1 MAETKSIKIDLDEE
15 ENNSK
20 TSQLR
25 NGENDSKNEP
35 PNEEIKSDA
44 GNKQSIEVKVDYE
57 AELESAQQEAKDNYD
72 RLLRVSAEFENYKK
86 RTTREQT
93 EFRKYANEALIKDLL
108 SVVDNLERAIAS
120 VTSESEEVT
129 TFLKGV
135 ELTLQEILKILKKYN
150 VSPIEAIGN
159 PFDPCFHQ
167 AVMQTESTDYP
178 ANTVI
183 EELQRGYL
191 IFDRLL
197 RPAMVVVSKSPS
209 TADEQ

>member
-1 MAETKSIKIDLDEE
+1 MAETKSIKIELDEE

-20 TSQLR
+20 TSQFQ
-25 NGENDSKNEP
+25 NGENDSDIEP
-35 PNEEIKSDA
+35 PNEKIKSDA
-44 GNKQSIEVKVDYE
+44 GNKPSIDVEIDYE

-108 SVVDNLERAIAS
+108 MVVDNLERAIAS

-135 ELTLQEILKILKKYN
+135 ELTLQEILKILKRYN

-167 AVMQTESTDYP
+167 AVMQTESTDHP

-209 TADEQ
+209 TADE

>member
-1 MAETKSIKIDLDEE
+1 MAEIKSIKIDLDEE

-20 TSQLR
+20 TSQLQ
-25 NGENDSKNEP
+25 NGENDFNNESN
-35 PNEEIKSDA
+35 NETIKFDT
-44 GNKQSIEVKVDYE
+44 GNKPSIDIEIDYE
-57 AELESAQQEAKDNYD
+57 AELESAQKEAKDNYD

-183 EELQRGYL
+183 EELQKGYL

-209 TADEQ
+209 TADKQ

>member
-1 MAETKSIKIDLDEE
+1 MAETKSIKIETNEE
-15 ENNSK
+15 ENHSK
-20 TSQLR
+20 ASLS
-25 NGENDSKNEP
+25 NNIVDSLDTE
-35 PNEEIKSDA
+35 PNEEIEPNA
-44 GNKQSIEVKVDYE
+44 ENKPEIDYE
-57 AELESAQQEAKDNYD
+57 AELESARNEAKENYD

-108 SVVDNLERAIAS
+108 SVVDNLERAIVS
-120 VTSESEEVT
+120 VASESEEIS
-129 TFLKGV
+129 TFLEGV
-135 ELTLQEILKILKKYN
+135 ELTLQEILKILKKYHVN
-150 VSPIEAIGN
+150 SIDAIGN

-167 AVMQTESTDYP
+167 AVMQTESKDYP

-183 EELQRGYL
+183 EELQKGYM

-209 TADEQ
+209 TAEKS

>member
-15 ENNSK
+15 EHNSK
-20 TSQLR
+20 TSQLQ
-25 NGENDSKNEP
+25 NGENDFNI
-35 PNEEIKSDA
+35 EETESDA
-44 GNKQSIEVKVDYE
+44 VDKPSIEVENDYE
-57 AELESAQQEAKDNYD
+57 KEIESAQKEAKDNYD

-86 RTTREQT
+86 RTTREQA

-135 ELTLQEILKILKKYN
+135 ELTLQEILKILNKYN

-178 ANTVI
+178 ANTVV
-183 EELQRGYL
+183 EELQKGYL
-191 IFDRLL
+191 IYDRLL

-209 TADEQ
+209 TADEK

>member
-15 ENNSK
+15 ENNSR
-20 TSQLR
+20 TSQLQ
-25 NGENDSKNEP
+25 NGENDFDNEP
-35 PNEEIKSDA
+35 NHEEINSDA
-44 GNKQSIEVKVDYE
+44 GHKPALEVEIDYE
-57 AELESAQQEAKDNYD
+57 AELESAQKEAKENYD

-108 SVVDNLERAIAS
+108 SVVDNLERAIVS
-120 VTSESEEVT
+120 VPSESEEVT

-135 ELTLQEILKILKKYN
+135 ELTLQEILKILRKHN

-167 AVMQTESTDYP
+167 AVMQTESTAYP
-178 ANTVI
+178 VNTVI
-183 EELQRGYL
+183 EELQKGYL

-209 TADEQ
+209 TADEK

>member
-1 MAETKSIKIDLDEE
+1 MAETKSIKIDLDQE

-20 TSQLR
+20 TSQLQNR
-25 NGENDSKNEP
+25 ENDFDNEHSI
-35 PNEEIKSDA
+35 EEIESDA
-44 GNKQSIEVKVDYE
+44 VNKSSIEVEIDYE
-57 AELESAQQEAKDNYD
+57 AELESTQKEAKDNYD

-108 SVVDNLERAIAS
+108 SAVDNLERAISS

-135 ELTLQEILKILKKYN
+135 ELTLQEILKILKRYN

-178 ANTVI
+178 ANTVV
-183 EELQRGYL
+183 EELQKGYL